1 MLRRE
6 GFTASVH
13 GGWIDAQFG
22 TKQHKVSR
30 FLFENAGPT
39 IRVAGYKWPIIGLKS
54 LSNNWWAVF
63 TIVDVEGKMTP
74 TMALMAIGKAWDGR
88 RRFGGTLKTIAVFH
102 DLPILSTEGAMPS
115 QINMVG
121 ARSFGKD
128 CIAKSMVTFDE
139 VDEVVQPTSPATSP
153 VTSPAPK
160 PTPRHALPVNKARD
174 FWRNNGGF
182 KTSEDVSKNLLTVS
196 KGDTVWEFSQHL
208 FPEFNTRVPYGE
220 KGGVRPIKHMF
231 GAWWAVAAVKDGEPI
246 IGLAAVV
253 DNGSGKAV
261 YGDGGVIKRP
271 GYMDI
276 HWMGGNSPHGKAID
290 AFLNF
295 RKGHIRVTKVEPKVD
310 AAPAPVPMPASAP
323 IPEPE
328 PVPVPFPDPKIEI
341 PCVAADLSRLLGNDD
356 NAALIEAI
364 NKLTAEVARLNAKL
378 ARLAD

>member
-39 IRVAGYKWPIIGLKS
+39 IRVAGHKWPIIGLRP
-54 LSNNWWAVF
+54 LSNNWWVVF

-74 TMALMAIGKAWDGR
+74 TAAIMNIGKAWDGR
-88 RRFGGTLKTIAVFH
+88 RRFGGTLKTIGVFH
-102 DLPILSTEGAMPS
+102 DLPILSTEEAMPS
-115 QINMVG
+115 QINMVA
-121 ARSFGKD
+121 ARNFGLD
-128 CIAKSMVTFDE
+128 CIDKSKTAASPDDVEDLYE
-139 VDEVVQPTSPATSP
+139 VIEPTSPATSP
-153 VTSPAPK
+153 ATSPVPK

-182 KTSEDVSKNLLTVS
+182 KTAEDVSKNLLTVS
-196 KGDTVWEFSQHL
+196 KDGKVWEFSQNL
-208 FPEFNTRVPYGE
+208 FPEFHSRVPYGE

-231 GAWWAVAAVKDGEPI
+231 GAWWAVAAVKDGEPV

-261 YGDGGVIKRP
+261 YGEGGVIKRP

-295 RKGHIRVTKVEPKVD
+295 RKGHIRVTTATAKVEE
-310 AAPAPVPMPASAP
+310 APAPVPMPASAP
-323 IPEPE
+323 IPEPM
-328 PVPVPFPDPKIEI
+328 PVVSAPTPDPL
-341 PCVAADLSRLLGNDD
+341 PALLGGD